1 MSNEQGLQLQRDS
14 DQMKQLVKPVINED
28 KRMEALLKDENARK
42 AL

>member
-28 KRMEALLKDENARK
+28 KRIEALLKDENARK

>member
-1 MSNEQGLQLQRDS
+1 MSNEQGLQLQKDS

-28 KRMEALLKDENARK
+28 KRIEALLKDENARK

>member
-1 MSNEQGLQLQRDS
+1 VSNEQGLQLQRDS

-28 KRMEALLKDENARK
+28 KRIEALLKDENARK